1 MVNRWK
7 TNYLIECLQEFP
19 VLALIGPRQVG
30 KTTLAKYLIA
40 QINKKAVYL
49 DLENP
54 KDLAKL
60 QDPVFY
66 FEQHKEQCVVLDEVQ
81 NVPEMITVLRSM
93 VDDYRV
99 PSRFIILGS
108 ASPSLIQKSSE
119 TLAGRIVFEEISPLN
134 SYELGSSVLLGDHF
148 FRGGF
153 PEPLFLKTD
162 RIRNLW
168 QQNFIRT
175 YLERDL
181 PLLGLNVN
189 PQIIRKLWVMLAHC
203 HGQLLNVSALA
214 RSLGLSVNTV
224 NRYLSFLEGAFLIR
238 LLHPYSTNLKKRL
251 VKTPKVY
258 IRDTGILHQLLG
270 IENPEDLWS
279 HPVLGASWESF
290 AIEQIVQLLP
300 QNYTPY
306 FYRTHEGAE
315 LDLVIER
322 GGNIVFTCE
331 FKYSST
337 ASIQKG
343 AYNCVEDLATKNNFL
358 ISFSGESYKINET
371 FETSSLQ
378 EFIEKYISTFLP

>member
-1 MVNRWK
+1 MIIRWK
-7 TNYLIECLQEFP
+7 TKYLIDCLMEFP

-30 KTTLAKYLIA
+30 KTTLAKTLMSHLD
-40 QINKKAVYL
+40 KKSVYL

-54 KDLAKL
+54 KDLAKI

-66 FEQHKEQCVVLDEVQ
+66 FEQHKDQCVILDEVQ
-81 NVPEMITVLRSM
+81 HAPDLFSVLRSM
-93 VDDYRV
+93 VDEYRV

-119 TLAGRIVFEEISPLN
+119 TLAGRIVFEEISPLTI
-134 SYELGSSVLLGDHF
+134 YETQAQIAMSEHF

-189 PQIIRKLWVMLAHC
+189 PSIIRKLWVMLAHS
-203 HGQLLNVSALA
+203 HGQILNVSALA
-214 RSLGLSVNTV
+214 RSLGLSVNTI

-238 LLHPYSTNLKKRL
+238 LLQPYSVNIKKRL

-270 IENPEDLWS
+270 IESPEDLWS
-279 HPVLGASWESF
+279 HPVLGSSWESF

-300 QNYTPY
+300 PNYTPY

-315 LDLVIER
+315 LDLVVEK
-322 GGNIVFTCE
+322 GGKIAFTCE

-337 ASIQKG
+337 ASVQKG
-343 AYNCVEDLATKNNFL
+343 SYYSIEDLGSTENYL
-358 ISFSGESYKINET
+358 ISFSGDNFQLNKSFATYNLED
-371 FETSSLQ
+371 
-378 EFIEKYISTFLP
+378 FITEKMSKFLP

>member
-1 MVNRWK
+1 MINRWK
-7 TNYLIECLQEFP
+7 TQYLIDCLLEFP

-30 KTTLAKYLIA
+30 KTTIAKELMA
-40 QINKKAVYL
+40 HLDKKAVYL

-66 FEQHKEQCVVLDEVQ
+66 FEQHKDQCVILDEVQ
-81 NVPEMITVLRSM
+81 HTPELFSVLRSM
-93 VDDYRV
+93 VDEHRV

-119 TLAGRIVFEEISPLN
+119 TLAGRIIFEEISPLTIF
-134 SYELGSSVLLGDHF
+134 ETGSQIALSDHF

-181 PLLGLNVN
+181 PILGLNVN
-189 PQIIRKLWVMLAHC
+189 PSIIRKLWVMLAHS
-203 HGQLLNVSALA
+203 HGQILNVSALA
-214 RSLGLSVNTV
+214 RSLGLSVNTI

-238 LLHPYSTNLKKRL
+238 LLHPYAVNIKKRL

-258 IRDTGILHQLLG
+258 IRDSGILHQLLG
-270 IENPEDLWS
+270 IESQEDLWS
-279 HPVLGASWESF
+279 HPVLGSSWESF

-300 QNYTPY
+300 SNYTPY

-315 LDLVIER
+315 LDLVVEK
-322 GGNIVFTCE
+322 GGKIAFTCE

-337 ASIQKG
+337 ASVRKG
-343 AYNCVEDLATKNNFL
+343 SYYSIEDLGSTENYL
-358 ISFSGESYKINET
+358 ISFSGDTFQLNKTFAAYSLET
-371 FETSSLQ
+371 FIS
-378 EFIEKYISTFLP
+378 EKMSKFLP